1 MLSVPHYACVMSF
14 AIIPNW
20 QVFCSFFFF
29 FFCPS
34 TSEVSIDMSLRSLI
48 LFSVVSNF
56 LLSLIKRHSS
66 FYTFDLRHLFPFGTF
81 LVFLPLCL
89 QLLIYSYVLSTF
101 SIRALNILLT
111 DILSSLFDNSKIF
124 VITESGVMLALSLQT
139 SLASFWACFPTF
151 CWKLD
156 VIY

>member
-14 AIIPNW
+14 AIVPDW

-29 FFCPS
+29 FCPL

-124 VITESGVMLALSLQT
+124 VITQSGVMLALSLQT
-139 SLASFWACFPTF
+139 ILASFLACFPTF
-151 CWKLD
+151 C
-156 VIY
+156 